1 MKTKELRQKPR
12 QELEMMLKEGRE
24 KLRQLNF
31 DLASKKLKNT
41 NEIGLMKKQI
51 ARILT
56 INTKETNIH

>member
-1 MKTKELRQKPR
+1 
-12 QELEMMLKEGRE
+12 MLKEGRE
-24 KLRQLNF
+24 KLRQLSF

-41 NEIGLMKKQI
+41 NEIGLIKKQI

>member
-1 MKTKELRQKPR
+1 MKAKELRQKPR
-12 QELEMMLKEGRE
+12 QELEIMLKEGRE
-24 KLRQLNF
+24 KLRQLSF

-41 NEIGLMKKQI
+41 NEIGLIKKQI